1 MVDIFQND
9 NVLEYSKCADKKTV
23 RMYTKNIH
31 GYLNYKTL
39 WLRKI
44 VHLYYKRFSMFIFK
58 TESPI
63 CLLQTDLPLEFHCDL
78 NQNDNVVSSG
88 IQ

>member
-31 GYLNYKTL
+31 GYLNYKTF
-39 WLRKI
+39 WLRIPVFNKMI
-44 VHLYYKRFSMFIFK
+44 SQIIQYITTLLTSRFNLIYFNA
-58 TESPI
+58 T
-63 CLLQTDLPLEFHCDL
+63 LDLILCNHKL
-78 NQNDNVVSSG
+78 
-88 IQ
+88 I